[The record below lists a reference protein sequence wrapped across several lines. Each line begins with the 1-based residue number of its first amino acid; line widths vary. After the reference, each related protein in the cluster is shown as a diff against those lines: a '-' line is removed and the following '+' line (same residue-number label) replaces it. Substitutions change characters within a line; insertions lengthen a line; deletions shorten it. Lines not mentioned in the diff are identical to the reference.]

1 MPLIKHLRKLKIE
14 LKTYT
19 GIKVGKYSPP
29 FKKKFS
35 DEDNRKMI
43 QIIND
48 FTPDVLFIGMTCP
61 KQELWAWDN
70 HKEINARVL
79 CSIGAVF
86 DFYAENINFINCY
99 SKANILSV
107 EMEASALFTIANL
120 KRLRAG
126 AILAVDSNLVTGIK
140 KGEFEPGERTGELD
154 QRVQR
159 AIEDEI
165 KIAIEA
171 VKLLEVSHSFT

>member
-1 MPLIKHLRKLKIE
+1 MSMPNKAQNYGDKAVIDPASVIQECKKIGLHPSYPELTGNLCTAFERK
-14 LKTYT
+14 
-19 GIKVGKYSPP
+19 S
-29 FKKKFS
+29 
-35 DEDNRKMI
+35 I
-43 QIIND
+43 Q
-48 FTPDVLFIGMTCP
+48 
-61 KQELWAWDN
+61 
-70 HKEINARVL
+70 
-79 CSIGAVF
+79 
-86 DFYAENINFINCY
+86 Y
-99 SKANILSV
+99 SKGSSWTTDAPYRGTIEELRQYWSEGVAMV